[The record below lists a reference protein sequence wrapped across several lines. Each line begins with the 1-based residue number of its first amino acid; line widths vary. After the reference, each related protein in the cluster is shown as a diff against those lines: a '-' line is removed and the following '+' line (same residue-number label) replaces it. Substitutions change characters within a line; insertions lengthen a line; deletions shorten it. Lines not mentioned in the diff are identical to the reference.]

1 MNIIKRIDTIV
12 KDISKTT
19 PGGNLFFDKLDSEIK
34 KPKNIDIIVKLFEK
48 IYGDFGL
55 HYNLVVSG
63 GFGDLIMFLLK
74 RGDIKCEGTILQV
87 SGGLTSHFTDM
98 DKIKKVKEVII
109 QKQIGDINNKDFIF
123 VDDSFYSGTTGYS
136 IDHFLKRIGS
146 KVLKTYVVYDGNDT
160 KSSNRFA
167 LYNYYDWNSGSQR
180 TIDELISELD
190 KYKDIPRDVFE
201 ERIIKG
207 KITSIIQ
214 LRKEINEFKIRSGA
228 KGIDIYSRIR
238 EGFVHLKN
246 FENFSKN
253 GKTN

>member
-19 PGGNLFFDKLDSEIK
+19 PGGNIFFDKLDSEIK

-48 IYGDFGL
+48 IYRDFGL

-74 RGDIKCEGTILQV
+74 RGDIKCEGSILQV

-109 QKQIGDINNKDFIF
+109 QKKIGDINNKDFIF
-123 VDDSFYSGTTGYS
+123 VDDSFYSGTTGFS
-136 IDHFLKRIGS
+136 IDQFLKRLGS
-146 KVLKTYVVYDGNDT
+146 KILKTYVVYDGNDT
-160 KSSNRFA
+160 KSANRIA
-167 LYNYYDWNSGSQR
+167 LYNYYDWNVGSQR
-180 TIDELISELD
+180 TLDELMNELD
-190 KYKDIPRDVFE
+190 RYKDIPRDSFE

-207 KITSIIQ
+207 QIKSIIQ
-214 LRKEINEFKIRSGA
+214 LRKEINEFKSKFGGR
-228 KGIDIYSRIR
+228 KIDVYSRIR
-238 EGFVHLKN
+238 EEFRYLKN
-246 FENFSKN
+246 FENFSKF
-253 GKTN
+253 

>member
-55 HYNLVVSG
+55 NYNLVVSG

-146 KVLKTYVVYDGNDT
+146 KILKTYVVYDGNDT

-180 TIDELISELD
+180 TIDELMNELD

-214 LRKEINEFKIRSGA
+214 LRKEINEFKIRSGG

-246 FENFSKN
+246 FENFSKKWEN
-253 GKTN
+253 

>member
-48 IYGDFGL
+48 IYRDFGL

-63 GFGDLIMFLLK
+63 GFGDLIMFLVR
-74 RGDIKCEGTILQV
+74 RGDIKCEGSILQV

-109 QKQIGDINNKDFIF
+109 QKKIGDINNKDFIF
-123 VDDSFYSGTTGYS
+123 VDDSFYSGTTGFS
-136 IDHFLKRIGS
+136 IDQFLKRLGS
-146 KVLKTYVVYDGNDT
+146 KILKTYVVYDGNDT
-160 KSSNRFA
+160 KSANRIA
-167 LYNYYDWNSGSQR
+167 LYNYYDWNVGSQR
-180 TIDELISELD
+180 TIDELMNELD
-190 KYKDIPRDVFE
+190 RYKDIPRDSFE

-207 KITSIIQ
+207 QIKSIIQ
-214 LRKEINEFKIRSGA
+214 LRKEINEFKSKFGGR
-228 KGIDIYSRIR
+228 KIDVYSRIR
-238 EGFVHLKN
+238 EEFRYLKN
-246 FENFSKN
+246 FENFSKF
-253 GKTN
+253 

>member
-55 HYNLVVSG
+55 NYNLVVSG

-180 TIDELISELD
+180 TIDELMSELN

>member
-180 TIDELISELD
+180 TIDELMSELN

-246 FENFSKN
+246 FENFSKKWEN
-253 GKTN
+253 

>member
-246 FENFSKN
+246 FENFSKKWEN
-253 GKTN
+253 

>member
-1 MNIIKRIDTIV
+1 MNIIKRIDNIV

-19 PGGNLFFDKLDSEIK
+19 PGGNIFFDKLDSEIK

-48 IYGDFGL
+48 IYGDFGIN
-55 HYNLVVSG
+55 YNLVVSG

-74 RGDIKCEGTILQV
+74 RGDIKCEGSILQV

-109 QKQIGDINNKDFIF
+109 QKKRGDINNKDFIF
-123 VDDSFYSGTTGYS
+123 VDDSFYSGTTGFS
-136 IDHFLKRIGS
+136 IDLFLKKIGS
-146 KVLKTYVVYDGNDT
+146 RILKTYVVYDGNDT
-160 KSSNRFA
+160 KSPDRIA
-167 LYNYYDWNSGSQR
+167 LYNYYDWNTGSQR
-180 TIDELISELD
+180 TIDELMDELD
-190 KYKDIPRDVFE
+190 NYKSIPKDNFE

-207 KITSIIQ
+207 EIKSIIQ
-214 LRKEINEFKIRSGA
+214 LRKLINEFKIRSGG

-238 EGFVHLKN
+238 ECFKHLKN

-253 GKTN
+253 

>member
-55 HYNLVVSG
+55 NYNLVVSG

-136 IDHFLKRIGS
+136 IDHFLKRIDS
-146 KVLKTYVVYDGNDT
+146 KILKTYVVYDGNDT

-180 TIDELISELD
+180 TIDELMSELD

-214 LRKEINEFKIRSGA
+214 LRKEINEFKIRSGS

-246 FENFSKN
+246 FENFSKKWEN
-253 GKTN
+253 

>member
-180 TIDELISELD
+180 TIDELMSELN

-246 FENFSKN
+246 FENFSKF
-253 GKTN
+253 

>member
-48 IYGDFGL
+48 IYRDFGL

-63 GFGDLIMFLLK
+63 GFGDLIMFLLR
-74 RGDIKCEGTILQV
+74 RGDIKCEGSILQV

-109 QKQIGDINNKDFIF
+109 QKKIGDINNKDFIF
-123 VDDSFYSGTTGYS
+123 VDDSFYSGTTGFS
-136 IDHFLKRIGS
+136 IDQFLKRLGS
-146 KVLKTYVVYDGNDT
+146 KILKTYVVYDGNDT
-160 KSSNRFA
+160 KSANRIA
-167 LYNYYDWNSGSQR
+167 LYNYYDWNVGSQR
-180 TIDELISELD
+180 TIDELMNELD
-190 KYKDIPRDVFE
+190 RYKDIPRDSFE

-207 KITSIIQ
+207 QIKSIIQ
-214 LRKEINEFKIRSGA
+214 LRKEINEFKSKFGGR
-228 KGIDIYSRIR
+228 KIDVYSRIR
-238 EGFVHLKN
+238 EEFRYLKN
-246 FENFSKN
+246 FENFSKF
-253 GKTN
+253 

>member
-55 HYNLVVSG
+55 NYNLVVSG

-146 KVLKTYVVYDGNDT
+146 KILKTYVVYDGNDT

-180 TIDELISELD
+180 TIDELMNELD

-214 LRKEINEFKIRSGA
+214 LRKEINEFKIRSGS

-246 FENFSKN
+246 FENFSKKWEN
-253 GKTN
+253 

>member
-48 IYGDFGL
+48 IYQDFGL

-63 GFGDLIMFLLK
+63 GFGDLIMFLVR
-74 RGDIKCEGTILQV
+74 RGDIKCEGSILQV

-109 QKQIGDINNKDFIF
+109 QKKIGDINNKDFIF
-123 VDDSFYSGTTGYS
+123 VDDSFYSGTTGFS
-136 IDHFLKRIGS
+136 IDQFLKRLGS
-146 KVLKTYVVYDGNDT
+146 KILKTYVVYDGNDT
-160 KSSNRFA
+160 KSANRIA
-167 LYNYYDWNSGSQR
+167 LYNYYDWNVGSQR
-180 TIDELISELD
+180 TIDELMNELD
-190 KYKDIPRDVFE
+190 RYKDIPRNSFE

-207 KITSIIQ
+207 QIKSIIQ
-214 LRKEINEFKIRSGA
+214 LRKEINEFKSKFGGR
-228 KGIDIYSRIR
+228 KIDVYSRIR
-238 EGFVHLKN
+238 EEFRYLKN
-246 FENFSKN
+246 FENFSKF
-253 GKTN
+253 